1 MTLHI
6 SEAEVRAVL
15 TMPMAVEAVEVISRK
30 QATGE
35 VVVHPRRRF
44 ELPGGGFFHYMAA
57 ADFSLGFVAMKQYT
71 FMRGKLRFLVPI
83 YEMSTGD
90 LLALIEADY
99 MGQLRTGA
107 ASGVA
112 TKYLARK
119 DASVAAII
127 GTGGQAKTQLEAV
140 CSGSKAGIR
149 VRLWARCGE
158 APEVLGRDVQTAWAF
173 QYIFAH
179 RRRRQCTVRTS
190 SPQPQP
196 PRSRLY
202 LAPICHLGP
211 TSMPLEPTTR
221 NKRELDD
228 EAVASADIIVVDS
241 VEQSRQEAGDLIIAF
256 HGDESCWTGVKK
268 LSEIVAGKAS
278 GRTSDTEVTLFKSNG
293 IASWDLAVAIKVYAL
308 AREKGLG
315 RELPLGVTSRKAR
328 KQSNCFFHR
337 ACGARHH
344 AAGTSRHPADRSVSN
359 RRRHP
364 RSAWFDRPPSCTL
377 HSVRDGR
384 SSSCFTDRTSS
395 PSI

>member
-6 SEAEVRAVL
+6 TEAEVRAVL
-15 TMPMAVEAVEVISRK
+15 TMPLAVEAVEEISRK

-44 ELPGGGFFHYMAA
+44 ELPSGGFFHYMAA

-71 FMRGKLRFLVPI
+71 YVRGKLRFLVPL
-83 YEMSTGD
+83 YEMATGD

-119 DASVAAII
+119 DARVAAII
-127 GTGGQAKTQLEAV
+127 GTGGQARTQLEAV
-140 CSGSKAGIR
+140 AA
-149 VRLWARCGE
+149 VRKLDSAR
-158 APEVLGRDVQTAWAF
+158 AFGRDAAKREKFCEEMSERLGIPVQPCASAAEAVRGADIVCTATTTS
-173 QYIFAH
+173 QPVVSGTDLAH
-179 RRRRQCTVRTS
+179 G
-190 SPQPQP
+190 
-196 PRSRLY
+196 
-202 LAPICHLGP
+202 AHINAIGANHAH
-211 TSMPLEPTTR
+211 
-221 NKRELDD
+221 KRELDD

-256 HGDESCWTGVKK
+256 HGDEICWTGVKK

-293 IASWDLAVAIKVYAL
+293 IASWDLAVAMKVYAM

-315 RELPLGVTSRKAR
+315 RELPLWS
-328 KQSNCFFHR
+328 
-337 ACGARHH
+337 
-344 AAGTSRHPADRSVSN
+344 D
-359 RRRHP
+359 
-364 RSAWFDRPPSCTL
+364 SAKS
-377 HSVRDGR
+377 
-384 SSSCFTDRTSS
+384 
-395 PSI
+395 